1 MCTLCVFRARAV
13 QGCVHRG
20 NKDRTMRDFERP
32 GRSSAYAEH
41 GMAATSHPAAT
52 LAALDVLRGGG
63 NAIDAAVAAMAVH
76 CVVEP
81 GMTGI
86 GGDCFVLLGRANGE
100 VVALNGSGRAPA
112 AATARLLAEQGVT
125 SLDDSVHA
133 ITVPGAVDAWARL
146 LAAHGSKGLDE
157 LLQPAIRYAEDGFLV
172 TPRVAFDWAA
182 RERVERSEAGRAYYL
197 PADMAPVAGQRVH
210 LPALARTLRRIAAH
224 GRDAFYTGEIAE
236 RMVAFLQSHGGL
248 HTVEDLATAGG
259 AFVTPIKTSYR
270 GLEVFECP
278 PNGQGI
284 IALQMLNILE
294 GLELAGLDPDGPER
308 MHLEAEATR
317 LAMRDRDACLADPAE
332 VEVPLARLLDK
343 GYAGRL
349 RALIDPKRAL
359 PVLPA
364 PLGVA
369 HADTVYLT
377 VVDRERNV
385 VSFINSL
392 FEAFGSGLVCPET
405 GVLFHNRGKS
415 FSLDPR
421 HPNAIAPGKRPMH
434 TIIPALAQKDGLPV
448 LGFGVMGGHYQP
460 VGQVHVLTNL
470 LDFGQDPQAAID
482 APRAFAYGGEL
493 QVERGVPA
501 ATAAALA
508 RLGHRVVPSAK
519 PLGGGQMIMVDHARG
534 VLIGG
539 SDSRKDGISL
549 GY

>member
-1 MCTLCVFRARAV
+1 
-13 QGCVHRG
+13 
-20 NKDRTMRDFERP
+20 MRDYERP
-32 GRSSAYAEH
+32 GRSTAYAEH

-52 LAALDVLRGGG
+52 LAALDVLRAGG
-63 NAIDAAVAAMAVH
+63 NAVDAAVAAMAVH

-86 GGDCFVLLGRANGE
+86 GGDCFVLLGRPDGE

-112 AATARLLAEQGVT
+112 AASAAKLAAQGVV

-133 ITVPGAVDAWARL
+133 VTVPGAVDAWARL

-172 TPRVAFDWAA
+172 TPKVAYDWAGA

-197 PADMAPVAGQRVH
+197 TSGMAPVAGQQVR
-210 LPALARTLRRIAAH
+210 LPALARTLRRVAEH
-224 GRDAFYTGEIAE
+224 GRDAFYTGELAE
-236 RMVAFLQSHGGL
+236 RMVAFLRPQGGL
-248 HTVEDLATAGG
+248 HTVEDFATAGG

-284 IALQMLNILE
+284 IALQILNILE
-294 GLELAGLDPDGPER
+294 GLELARLDPDGPER
-308 MHLEAEATR
+308 LHLEAEATR
-317 LAMRDRDACLADPAE
+317 LAFRDRDACLADPAQ
-332 VEVPLARLLDK
+332 VEVPVARLLDK
-343 GYAGRL
+343 GYAGQL
-349 RALIDPKRAL
+349 RALIDPQRAL

-364 PLGVA
+364 PLGVP

-405 GVLFHNRGKS
+405 GVLFHNRGKG

-434 TIIPALAQKDGLPV
+434 TIIPALARKDGLPV
-448 LGFGVMGGHYQP
+448 LGFGVMGGHHQP

-501 ATAAALA
+501 ATAEALA
-508 RLGHRVVPSAK
+508 RLGHRVVPSPK

-539 SDSRKDGISL
+539 SDPRKDGIAL